1 MISRFVTSSIMAT
14 NPAVPPKPVILA
26 LIQARQNSSRLPDK
40 VLECFSGD
48 TLLGHI
54 ARRVKRSKYINRILV
69 ATGNKNANAQLIET
83 CKKQGIEIFC
93 GSDEDVL
100 SRFYFAA
107 KPLSPDIIVRITAD
121 DPLKD
126 PEVID
131 RAIEILLKSRKSH
144 TPYNY
149 VSNTLKPTYPEG
161 LDIEVFTFAALE
173 RAFREAKLPS
183 EREHVT
189 PYIWKNSRLFRAHNF
204 EHSTDLSYLRWTVDY
219 EEDMDFVKAIYRHF

>member
-1 MISRFVTSSIMAT
+1 
-14 NPAVPPKPVILA
+14 
-26 LIQARQNSSRLPDK
+26 
-40 VLECFSGD
+40 VLEHFSGD

-54 ARRVKRSKYINRILV
+54 VERVKRSKYINHVLV
-69 ATGNKNANAQLIET
+69 ATGNESTNAQLIAA
-83 CKKQGIEIFC
+83 CKKQGIETFC

-107 KPLSPDIIVRITAD
+107 KPLSPGIIVRITAD

-131 RAIEILLKSRKSH
+131 RAIEILLQSQ
-144 TPYNY
+144 YDY

-161 LDIEVFTFAALE
+161 LDIETFTFAALD
-173 RAFREAKLPS
+173 RAFHEAKLLS

-189 PYIWKNSRLFRAHNF
+189 PYIWKNLRLFRTHNF
-204 EHSTDLSYLRWTVDY
+204 EYSTDLSHLRWTVDY
-219 EEDMDFVKAIYRHF
+219 AEDMDFVKKIYRHFEGKGYFGMQDILQFLAQNPGLSRTNQDVERNQAYNQMVKHEQ